1 MTETTINNNDGGRLN
16 DGMRLAE
23 MLGEIK
29 SDIRN
34 LNETVKGY
42 KTSMDDMDQRLRK
55 VENTVEGL
63 RVSKLE
69 QAPKTPWYN
78 LVGAIVGIITALSIL
93 ATLLSIASNQT
104 P

>member
-1 MTETTINNNDGGRLN
+1 
-16 DGMRLAE
+16 MRLAE
-23 MLGEIK
+23 IMGEIK

-42 KTSMDDMDQRLRK
+42 KGAMDDMDERLRK
-55 VENTVEGL
+55 VENTVEAL
-63 RVSKLE
+63 RVAKQE
-69 QAPKTPWYN
+69 QPPRTPWYN
-78 LVGAIVGIITALSIL
+78 VVGAIVGIITAISIL